1 MIDFSKITKTVSGLD
16 CRYLGQRK
24 SNGQVLN
31 RFAIF
36 NDASE
41 VICYYNE
48 QGQRVECDARTG
60 KWVATPMTHQII
72 APPKIIEV
80 TRWVGLFEKS
90 HAPGKYFLDTVEDEQ
105 SFGNRLIAKQQHTF
119 RFEVPNE

>member
-1 MIDFSKITKTVSGLD
+1 MIDFAKITKTLD
-16 CRYLGQRK
+16 GIDCCYLGQRK

-72 APPKIIEV
+72 APPKIVEV
-80 TRWVGLFEKS
+80 TGWVTLHTKGDGYCIGASVSEPLRLNN
-90 HAPGKYFLDTVEDEQ
+90 FL
-105 SFGNRLIAKQQHTF
+105 AKQKHTF